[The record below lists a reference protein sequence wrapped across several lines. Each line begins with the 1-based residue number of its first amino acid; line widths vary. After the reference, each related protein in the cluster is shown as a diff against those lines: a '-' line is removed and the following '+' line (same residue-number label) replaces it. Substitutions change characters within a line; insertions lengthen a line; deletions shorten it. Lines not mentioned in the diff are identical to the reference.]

1 VITNAEQSVMLGAIT
16 EVVSNVATTAG
27 VVAGGAPIMTAPAPA
42 GTDEASALA
51 TANVSES
58 TADFLAVAAN
68 GFLELARYAGTIGT
82 ADASYALVDE
92 ANAAQFL

>member
-1 VITNAEQSVMLGAIT
+1 
-16 EVVSNVATTAG
+16 
-27 VVAGGAPIMTAPAPA
+27 
-42 GTDEASALA
+42 LA